1 MNQQETTA
9 SNNTENQDRES
20 WARDT
25 LYSLATDAIRENQR
39 YRRWRMVMRLL
50 MIAFV
55 LVVFLGSASMLVGI
69 PDEMG
74 GMTTDAHVG
83 VVEVTGVIA
92 SELEASSD
100 SVIENLED
108 AFANENA
115 VAVLLRINSPGGSPV
130 EAGRIN
136 DAIVRLRGEYEDK
149 KVYTVVD
156 DVCASGGYYIAA
168 AADEIY
174 ADKASIIGSIGVLSS
189 SFGFVGL
196 MEKIGVERRLET
208 AGKNKGMLDPFSATR
223 EQDVAHLR
231 EILDVVHQQ
240 FIDVVLEGR
249 GERLRG
255 TQEELFSGLFWD
267 GEQALELGL
276 IDQLGDSHALLSK
289 LSEETGQELKL
300 VTYSNIDPIE
310 SLLRDLGASLAN
322 GIKAGADFRL
332 Y

>member
-1 MNQQETTA
+1 MNEQETTA
-9 SNNTENQDRES
+9 SDNSRNQERES

-25 LYSLATDAIRENQR
+25 LYSLATEAIRENQR

-50 MIAFV
+50 LIAFV
-55 LVVFLGSASMLVGI
+55 LVVFFGSAGMLGKMH
-69 PDEMG
+69 DDMG
-74 GMTTDAHVG
+74 GITTDAHIG

-92 SELEASSD
+92 SELDASSD
-100 SVIENLED
+100 NVIENLEA
-108 AFANENA
+108 AFSNENA

-130 EAGRIN
+130 ESGRIN
-136 DAIVRLRGEYEDK
+136 DAIVRLRDEHEDK
-149 KVYTVVD
+149 KVYTVVG

-174 ADKASIIGSIGVLSS
+174 ADKASVIGSIGVLSS

-196 MEKIGVERRLET
+196 MEKMGIERRLET
-208 AGKNKGMLDPFSATR
+208 AGDNKGMLDPFSATK
-223 EQDVAHLR
+223 EQDVEHLQ
-231 EILDVVHQQ
+231 EILDVIHQQ

-276 IDQLGDSHALLSK
+276 VDQLGDSHALLDR

-300 VTYSNIDPIE
+300 VTYSNTDPIE
-310 SLLRDLGASLAN
+310 SLLRDLGASLAS
-322 GIKAGADFRL
+322 GIRAGANFTL
-332 Y
+332 H